1 MMRAVTP
8 QRVATCDREDAMT
21 PKIKPAMRPALPFFS
36 SGPTTK
42 RPGWSPTVLS
52 DAVLGRS
59 HRSKSAKSKIT
70 ETMKLAREILQMP
83 DDYLIGIVPGSD
95 TGAVEIALWS
105 MLGARGVDV
114 LAWESFGK
122 DWVNDIVGQL
132 RLDDVTLHQAPYG
145 QLPDLAAVNFAN
157 DVVLTWNGTTSG
169 VKLPDGD
176 WIADD
181 REGLVI
187 ADATSACFAM
197 QLPWTKLD
205 VVTFSFQKAIG
216 GEGAH
221 GVMILSP
228 RAVERL
234 NLYAPPWPVPKLFRL
249 TKNGAFNASIFNG
262 SPINTPSMLVIEDAL
277 DALLWA
283 QSIGGLPALIDR
295 SEACLAAIRRW
306 LDTSSTFGFL
316 AEHPATIS
324 NTSVTLSII
333 DPWFV
338 ALDAAQKAG
347 FAAALAARLDAEG
360 VGYDLGS
367 YRAAPAGLRIW
378 VGPMVD
384 VSDVEALLP
393 WIDWA
398 YAAQRAEMG

>member
-1 MMRAVTP
+1 MTP
-8 QRVATCDREDAMT
+8 QT
-21 PKIKPAMRPALPFFS
+21 KPAVRPAVPYFS
-36 SGPTTK
+36 SGPTVK
-42 RPGWSPTVLS
+42 RPGWSPSKLG

-59 HRSKSAKSKIT
+59 HRSKSAKTKINQ
-70 ETMKLAREILQMP
+70 TMDLTRSLLQIP
-83 DDYLIGIVPGSD
+83 EDYLIGIVPGSD

-122 DWVNDIVGQL
+122 DWVNDIVNQL
-132 RLDDVTLHQAPYG
+132 KIDDVTVHNAPYG
-145 QLPDLAAVNFAN
+145 QLPDLSAVNFDN

-169 VKLPDGD
+169 VKVPHGD

-181 REGLVI
+181 RQGLVI

-197 QLPWTKLD
+197 VLPWQKLD

-234 NLYAPPWPVPKLFRL
+234 NSYTPAWPLPKLFRL
-249 TKNGAFNASIFNG
+249 TSKGRFNEAIFKGNT
-262 SPINTPSMLVIEDAL
+262 INTPSMLVIEDAL

-283 QSIGGLPALIDR
+283 QSLGGLTALIER
-295 SEACLAAIRRW
+295 SEACLAEISNWVTA
-306 LDTSSTFGFL
+306 SPVFGFL
-316 AEHPATIS
+316 AEDPATIS
-324 NTSVTLSII
+324 NTSVTISII

-338 ALDAAQKAG
+338 ALDDTQKAA
-347 FAAALAARLDAEG
+347 FATALAARLEAEG
-360 VGYDLGS
+360 VGYDLAS
-367 YRAAPAGLRIW
+367 YRDAPAGLRIW
-378 VGPMVD
+378 AGPMVD
-384 VSDVEALLP
+384 VADINALLP

-398 YAAQRAEMG
+398 YAAEQSAFAQP